1 MNNLNDEQL
10 LAVETQYWVD
20 MNESLKV
27 LEDNKDFQRVIMGGY
42 FRDKAI
48 NGVSLLANDQTIAEG
63 KRPAVIEGLIAI
75 SHLED
80 FFITI
85 KNLGMVLPED
95 DEDQEG

>member
-1 MNNLNDEQL
+1 MNNLEEQEQEIL
-10 LAVETQYWVD
+10 TVENQYWVD
-20 MNESLKV
+20 MNDALTR
-27 LEDNKDFQRVIMGGY
+27 LENNKDFQKVVLSGY

-48 NGVSLLANDQTIAEG
+48 NGVSLLANDQTINEG

-85 KNLGMVLPED
+85 KNIGTLSPNDD
-95 DEDQEG
+95 DE